1 MIWHRRYGASD
12 SFLRKLKQLILARFG
27 FYVQIAVVSLS
38 LSLTGFRL
46 TLIFA
51 SHLSS
56 RLAQVTNFAAKTSP
70 LSFLQHFITRPNL
83 PLKLE
88 MLAFR
93 KQILRS
99 KLLMTYNKMT
109 NILRIST
116 LCVPRLIIPHFQN
129 ILLSHC
135 EFQNL
140 NKEKEDFYRNLI
152 PSNQTTVAVRK
163 RRI

>member
-1 MIWHRRYGASD
+1 MEQVTVFCENQATYPCSIC
-12 SFLRKLKQLILARFG
+12 ILCCR
-27 FYVQIAVVSLS
+27 AVVSLS
-38 LSLTGFRL
+38 LSLTRFRL
-46 TLIFA
+46 SLIFS

-83 PLKLE
+83 PLKLD

-93 KQILRS
+93 KQRLRS

-116 LCVPRLIIPHFQN
+116 LCVLRLIIPHFQN

-135 EFQNL
+135 ELQNL
-140 NKEKEDFYRNLI
+140 NI
-152 PSNQTTVAVRK
+152 
-163 RRI
+163 